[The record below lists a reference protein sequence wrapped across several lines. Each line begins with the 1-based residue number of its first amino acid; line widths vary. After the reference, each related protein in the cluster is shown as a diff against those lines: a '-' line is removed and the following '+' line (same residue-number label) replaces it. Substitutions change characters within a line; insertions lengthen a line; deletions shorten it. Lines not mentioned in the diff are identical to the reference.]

1 MWVTLVYLRTVQNIF
16 AQKSIFSEIRD
27 FEILTKIS
35 FFSENDEIDILD
47 AIFSAKTPYM
57 MLIMA
62 ILKEYN
68 FLNHIIGEKKM
79 APILH
84 RFFAFSEENI
94 SNQRTVPK
102 FLFGYNDSHTSA
114 VSKNDTM
121 RLVTSWWFYI
131 IILENRNFCFQ
142 CKNNSKFWRSATIW
156 RKSNYMNDTTK
167 SHIFTCWN
175 KIFGEM
181 GFIALFRPTNMT

>member
-35 FFSENDEIDILD
+35 FFSENYEIDILD

-68 FLNHIIGEKKM
+68 FLNHIIGEKIM

-84 RFFAFSEENI
+84 WNPGPQNCYFLDFLLFRRKISQISELYPN
-94 SNQRTVPK
+94 
-102 FLFGYNDSHTSA
+102 FCL
-114 VSKNDTM
+114 DTM
-121 RLVTSWWFYI
+121 IV
-131 IILENRNFCFQ
+131 ILQQ
-142 CKNNSKFWRSATIW
+142 CPKTIQWGWSQVADSK
-156 RKSNYMNDTTK
+156 
-167 SHIFTCWN
+167 
-175 KIFGEM
+175 
-181 GFIALFRPTNMT
+181 